1 VKWPKRVPER
11 GENLPLSCANAAEV
25 QVDLDG
31 RIHPKPAPLWG
42 GCPLP
47 LTCQLIELI

>member
-1 VKWPKRVPER
+1 LVSGVKWPKRVPER

-31 RIHPKPAPLWG
+31 RIHPKPAPPG
-42 GCPLP
+42 AASH
-47 LTCQLIELI
+47 IR